1 MGIKRENKY
10 YNDAVV
16 MLSKAEN
23 ASIDNLYFL
32 CSKNIN
38 YDENLVKLNNIM
50 NLSDSDEDRTE
61 AAKRII
67 MLGTK
72 DEKRSDMVFKGVRDY
87 VVD

>member
-1 MGIKRENKY
+1 MAVKRENKY
-10 YNDAVV
+10 YNDAVI
-16 MLSKAEN
+16 MLSKTDN

-38 YDENLVKLNNIM
+38 YDDNLIKLSNIM
-50 NLSDSDEDRTE
+50 NLSDSEEDRIE

-72 DEKRSDMVFKGVRDY
+72 DEKKSDMVFKGVRDY